1 MLCTEDGFVCSGVR
15 LDDFIET
22 GHDRGCGP
30 SLFPNQTL
38 VDVALSLEL
47 EQWLRETAFD
57 YDMTRAELIRS
68 ILRQAR
74 QFKKDAKIMTS
85 RHIKRVS

>member
-1 MLCTEDGFVCSGVR
+1 MVYSEEDFIDSRVM

-22 GHDRGCGP
+22 GHERGCGP
-30 SLFPNQTL
+30 SLFPNQTR
-38 VDVALSLEL
+38 VDVSLSLEL
-47 EQWLRETAFD
+47 EQWLRETAFE

-68 ILRQAR
+68 ILRR
-74 QFKKDAKIMTS
+74 VRRFRKDAKIMTF

>member
-1 MLCTEDGFVCSGVR
+1 MYLEEVFMGSGVM

-30 SLFPNQTL
+30 SLFPNQTR
-38 VDVALSLEL
+38 VDVSLSLEL
-47 EQWLRETAFD
+47 ERWLRETAFE

-68 ILRQAR
+68 ILRRAR
-74 QFKKDAKIMTS
+74 RLKEDAKIMTF